1 MKEHYI
7 SIINN
12 LYAACDCDALIISS
26 PSDTLY
32 LTGYTSSD
40 IIIVIYK
47 DSRYIFTDK
56 RYTTELT
63 ALLGDVYEIVDGNI
77 GDIYKHL
84 RGLKRIGIDEDISYS
99 QFLLTVNT
107 FNDYTYDGKSDSRL
121 LIPIHSVISKIRAV
135 KSECEIKAIERSQS
149 ITDSAFK
156 EIQHYIKRGVSEIE
170 IAARL
175 DYLINSMGART
186 AFDTI
191 VAFGENTACPHAHPS
206 FRQLKDGEFV
216 TMDFGAKLNGY
227 CSDMTRTLA
236 FGSADAEMRKVYD
249 SVLRANIIGIS
260 ALRAGKSGCDVDK
273 EARDYLTSCGYGEFF
288 THSLGHSVGI
298 DIHEEP
304 VLSAR
309 NSKPLL
315 SGTVITI
322 EPGVYIPGKFGVR
335 IEDMLKIT
343 EEGAYNLTKSS
354 KSLIIID
361 GN

>member
-1 MKEHYI
+1 
-7 SIINN
+7 
-12 LYAACDCDALIISS
+12 
-26 PSDTLY
+26 
-32 LTGYTSSD
+32 
-40 IIIVIYK
+40 
-47 DSRYIFTDK
+47 
-56 RYTTELT
+56 
-63 ALLGDVYEIVDGNI
+63 
-77 GDIYKHL
+77 
-84 RGLKRIGIDEDISYS
+84 
-99 QFLLTVNT
+99 
-107 FNDYTYDGKSDSRL
+107 
-121 LIPIHSVISKIRAV
+121 
-135 KSECEIKAIERSQS
+135 
-149 ITDSAFK
+149 
-156 EIQHYIKRGVSEIE
+156 
-170 IAARL
+170 
-175 DYLINSMGART
+175 
-186 AFDTI
+186 
-191 VAFGENTACPHAHPS
+191 
-206 FRQLKDGEFV
+206 
-216 TMDFGAKLNGY
+216 
-227 CSDMTRTLA
+227 MTRTLA

-273 EARDYLTSCGYGEFF
+273 EARDYLAGCGYGEFF